1 MKLYTLLELEKVGD
15 KHGKCSGLYSIVILF
30 PSFGCRHRS
39 HRLFLQSIEE
49 DYLVA
54 GGNKGAK
61 QEVELGSYFY

>member
-1 MKLYTLLELEKVGD
+1 MIDVTGILALFITLFFWGN
-15 KHGKCSGLYSIVILF
+15 
-30 PSFGCRHRS
+30 RHRPY
-39 HRLFLQSIEE
+39 RLFLQSIEE